1 MSAPDLP
8 LLHRGKVRDV
18 YDAGGGRLLMVA
30 SDRLSAFDV
39 VLPDEVP
46 GKGEILTQ
54 LSHFWFAKTAH
65 LCRNHLTGVA
75 VHEVVPDPAVA
86 AALARRAVVVERLE
100 PLPIE
105 AVVRGYLIGS
115 GWRDYRQSGRICGLE
130 LPPDLPLAARL
141 PEPIYTP
148 STKASAGRHDENI
161 DYDATVSLLGVG
173 PAATVRDK
181 SLELYRFAAAYALEC
196 GIIIADCKL
205 EFGLDSRGA
214 VVLMDEIFTPDA
226 ARFWPADRYR
236 PGTNPPSFDKQY
248 VRDYLET
255 LKWDKKPPGP
265 HLPPEVIHATFARYA
280 EAYQRLTGR
289 PWPPAVGEAAEA

>member
-1 MSAPDLP
+1 MAALIVPGLP

-54 LSHFWFAKTAH
+54 LSNFWFAKTAH
-65 LCRNHLTGVA
+65 LCRNHLTGIA
-75 VHEVVPDPAVA
+75 VSEVVADPNLA
-86 AALARRAVVVERLE
+86 AALARRAVVVERLK

-115 GWRDYRQSGRICGLE
+115 GWRDYRRDGRICGLE
-130 LPPDLPLAARL
+130 LLPGLPLAGRL
-141 PEPIYTP
+141 PEAIYTP
-148 STKASAGRHDENI
+148 STKAAPGRHDENI
-161 DYDATVSLLGVG
+161 DYATTVALLGSG

-181 SLELYRFAAAYALEC
+181 SLELYRIAAAYARQH

-205 EFGLDSRGA
+205 EFGLDSQGE

-226 ARFWPADRYR
+226 ARFWPAGEYR
-236 PGTNPPSFDKQY
+236 PGTSPPSFDKQY
-248 VRDYLET
+248 VRDFLET
-255 LKWDKKPPGP
+255 LDWDKKPPAP
-265 HLPPEVIHATFARYA
+265 HLPPEVIRATFERYA
-280 EAYQRLTGR
+280 EAYRRLTG
-289 PWPPAVGEAAEA
+289 EAWRTA